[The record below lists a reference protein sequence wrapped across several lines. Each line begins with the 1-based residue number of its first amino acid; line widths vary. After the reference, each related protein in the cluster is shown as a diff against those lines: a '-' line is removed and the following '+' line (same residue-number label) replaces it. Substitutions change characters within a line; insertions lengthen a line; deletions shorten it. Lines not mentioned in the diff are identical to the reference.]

1 MEKVTINDIVIKTIN
16 EYLKVMKEVE
26 MEITG
31 STRLIGGNNQI
42 ESIDLVNIILDV
54 EEAFRNNNIQIS
66 LTSEKAMSVKNS
78 PFATISSLVD
88 FIDNQINEKHE

>member
-1 MEKVTINDIVIKTIN
+1 MEKETINDIVIKTIN

-78 PFATISSLVD
+78 PFATIASLVD
-88 FIDNQINEKHE
+88 FLDNQINEKHE

>member
-1 MEKVTINDIVIKTIN
+1 MEKEIINDIVITTIN

-42 ESIDLVNIILDV
+42 ESIDLVNIILDL
-54 EEAFRNNNIQIS
+54 EEAFRNNNIQVS

-88 FIDNQINEKHE
+88 FLYNQINERHE